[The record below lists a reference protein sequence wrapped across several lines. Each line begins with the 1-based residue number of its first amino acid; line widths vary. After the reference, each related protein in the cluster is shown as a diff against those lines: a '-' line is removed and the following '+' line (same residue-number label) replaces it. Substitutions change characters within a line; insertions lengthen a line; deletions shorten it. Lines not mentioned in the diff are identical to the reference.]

1 MCDKFGHVPKART
14 LSPHSAGFSRNP
26 QKRQTE
32 FEDRLLG
39 ELSEERP
46 LMCLVES
53 VADLPDV
60 ARCAV
65 TNIISLPALS
75 RQMVLKLYSVIHG
88 RQNLTELRDML
99 RLLPSDEELVK
110 LSPQELAIAIRKSKS
125 QDMAAALAERVTQK
139 KSQAR
144 VGALAEVRGLGNSRV
159 LLEQLAE
166 DLRSWKSGALPWD
179 EIPRGLLFYGPPG
192 TGKTFTAGKLAE
204 EIGAHFV
211 ATSYSDWQ
219 KAGHL
224 GDFLAAMNESFK
236 EARAQAPA
244 ILFIDEI
251 DSFGD
256 RATASG
262 DNSGYIRN
270 AINGLLEQLDGAKT
284 CEGVFVVAACNDFEA
299 LDAALIRSGRFD
311 MKLNMPLPD
320 KFALAEMLHLHIG
333 EEVPIRQLDHVA
345 AHLVGRSGADVAAV
359 ARQARSLARRHRRNL
374 MDTDLWSAAQ
384 MLVPAASDADLH
396 RAALHEAG
404 HAVAGFLSG
413 KGVPVSAE
421 IGAQGGKVQF
431 RPSSLLPKKREL
443 DAELVCLLAGR
454 AAEQVFL
461 GAPSAGAGGGAQSD
475 LAQATLLAARLDMQL
490 GLGGSGL
497 VWRQVTDETLASLLE
512 NHVLEDRVSRRLD
525 TAADA
530 AVQLISEHRDLV
542 QSVADQLLP
551 QRQLTRDELSELLS
565 ASSGETPAPGC

>member
-1 MCDKFGHVPKART
+1 
-14 LSPHSAGFSRNP
+14 
-26 QKRQTE
+26 
-32 FEDRLLG
+32 
-39 ELSEERP
+39 
-46 LMCLVES
+46 
-53 VADLPDV
+53 
-60 ARCAV
+60 
-65 TNIISLPALS
+65 
-75 RQMVLKLYSVIHG
+75 
-88 RQNLTELRDML
+88 
-99 RLLPSDEELVK
+99 
-110 LSPQELAIAIRKSKS
+110 
-125 QDMAAALAERVTQK
+125 
-139 KSQAR
+139 
-144 VGALAEVRGLGNSRV
+144 
-159 LLEQLAE
+159 
-166 DLRSWKSGALPWD
+166 
-179 EIPRGLLFYGPPG
+179 
-192 TGKTFTAGKLAE
+192 
-204 EIGAHFV
+204 
-211 ATSYSDWQ
+211 
-219 KAGHL
+219 
-224 GDFLAAMNESFK
+224 
-236 EARAQAPA
+236 
-244 ILFIDEI
+244 
-251 DSFGD
+251 
-256 RATASG
+256 
-262 DNSGYIRN
+262 
-270 AINGLLEQLDGAKT
+270 
-284 CEGVFVVAACNDFEA
+284 
-299 LDAALIRSGRFD
+299 
-311 MKLNMPLPD
+311 
-320 KFALAEMLHLHIG
+320 
-333 EEVPIRQLDHVA
+333 
-345 AHLVGRSGADVAAV
+345 
-359 ARQARSLARRHRRNL
+359 
-374 MDTDLWSAAQ
+374 